1 MPDPGDKS
9 VALKK
14 GRIRLA
20 DGDVDAERLRDA
32 ERDRARAEEEIGD
45 AKDKVAAVV
54 DHVTR

>member
-1 MPDPGDKS
+1 M
-9 VALKK
+9 ALKK